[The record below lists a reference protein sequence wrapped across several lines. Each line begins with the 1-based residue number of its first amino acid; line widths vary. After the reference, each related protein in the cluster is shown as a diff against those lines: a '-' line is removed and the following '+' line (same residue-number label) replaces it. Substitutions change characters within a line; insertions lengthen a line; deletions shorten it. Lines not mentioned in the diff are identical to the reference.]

1 MSKARQSARQRH
13 NWTRIDMREGGRIG
27 FRGAKAG
34 SGAKASQ
41 PDGFDKNARTK
52 ELMKTEN
59 LPFNIASRIAGQEQI
74 RYREAQKNIERQGNN
89 RGGRIGFSDV
99 SGAEGEAQRKEREKN
114 ILQRLFGGLRKGFTN
129 EAGRTRR
136 QLRREARREA
146 RGTSGVGWYPGK
158 VVKDWASG
166 KQPVRRWLKDNVI
179 DQPFIPGGERGPLRE
194 IGKGLGWDGKRFQDW
209 RENRNTPF
217 QDWRENRN
225 TPFQDWNENRNK
237 PFQEWRENRDT
248 PFQDWN
254 ENRPKLSDRPNYD
267 RVMNI
272 LSYLNPVGQKWLG
285 RSSRTG
291 ENTGGRVNART
302 GLYNTGRGRE
312 LDAIMSNKRQFDDA
326 STKNQGTLT
335 QTRVDQSQSTT
346 PSGDADARLSTL
358 NRAQQKEAVLQRGED
373 LGRVEPTTTSG
384 VKTSQPANRVR
395 PESARA
401 QMQTQSATP
410 SGQETQEGAG
420 ETETQRTFTT
430 PSGEEVEFWDGVSKP
445 TRAMFPKGEQG
456 DLAYAAA
463 LGTWS
468 RNNPEGGDDDN
479 TGGGDTDALVMPD
492 PTDPQQQLLDQAST
506 DPKLENVDA
515 VKTDA
520 TILTGDEDIQKIT
533 DPTDVTP
540 ADDITA
546 TDLTAK
552 TGTAEEGELTD
563 TKDTVTYDATKAA
576 GLDPTQAQTGTV
588 DKDVEAG
595 QAIMTKEAEAAERD
609 AEQEAAAKAQKQD
622 YEISDDAFVSDVT
635 FREGVVV
642 TDTDPAE
649 QQQRQ
654 VQLGMPAPD
663 GEAAQII
670 NKYGFGNSKKPP
682 RIVTGAKAKQ
692 QAAAQLAADH
702 DLDPE
707 VANQIM
713 EDVEGFDVEGQSQE
727 SLGAVAALP
736 KEALVSTQIE
746 NLVAGMEDGKPPV
759 WARPAVAAV
768 EQMMA
773 ARGLSASTVGRDAL
787 FNSIIQSA
795 MPIAQSNATALQQR
809 AAQNLSNEQQALI
822 QDRDIAAR
830 FLEKNAEFKQQMNIA
845 NLSNDQQMRLANLT
859 SRNQN
864 ESENLSAR
872 QQTEMANLNAR
883 LQTNLTSA
891 KIAESMG
898 VAQLSV
904 DQQRAMQ
911 NAGMVANVDMTKFN
925 AAQQIELT
933 NSKFMQTMTMA
944 DLDNRQQAA
953 LQNATLQA
961 QMDMT
966 NASER
971 TKASVANA
979 QNYLQMNLTNV
990 NNKQQATITDQQMK
1004 QQRLLSDQAAEN
1016 TAKQF
1021 NAKSE
1026 NQNNQF
1032 MVSMANQMEQF
1043 NKAQINAMEQFNVG
1057 EENRMAATEADQK
1070 LRADSFNAEQVNRI
1084 RQFDAELDFRAD
1096 SWNAQNAQAIQQSNI
1111 EWRRKANTIDT
1122 AAQNAVNATNA
1133 QMQFGMT
1140 QQAQSAL
1147 WQQLRD
1153 AAHFSH
1159 QDSQSAW
1166 DRKMN
1171 IANSAMGNETL
1182 MTHRDFQEEQQK
1194 IWDLIDSIMDS
1205 LPPGS
1210 IAPMNTNAEPDDEA

>member
-27 FRGAKAG
+27 FSGAKASSGAKAG

-59 LPFNIASRIAGQEQI
+59 LPFNIASRIARQEQI

-89 RGGRIGFSDV
+89 RDGRIGFF
-99 SGAEGEAQRKEREKN
+99 GGEGEGTTDEEQERENERRQEDIKRG
-114 ILQRLFGGLRKGFTN
+114 IFGGIGRQGRIARRQQRRASGDWYLGKRLAESRANRQSRGQWYLGKRFGADPAKRQGIAPSN
-129 EAGRTRR
+129 YGAYGNAQIMARQKARGEAG
-136 QLRREARREA
+136 
-146 RGTSGVGWYPGK
+146 G
-158 VVKDWASG
+158 
-166 KQPVRRWLKDNVI
+166 QPIRRWLKDNLI
-179 DQPFIPGGERGPLRE
+179 NKPWMPGGEQGPLRE
-194 IGKGLGWDGKRFQDW
+194 LGQSIGLDGERL
-209 RENRNTPF
+209 R
-217 QDWRENRN
+217 
-225 TPFQDWNENRNK
+225 
-237 PFQEWRENRDT
+237 
-248 PFQDWN
+248 
-254 ENRPKLSDRPNYD
+254 SRPNYD
-267 RVMNI
+267 RVMGM
-272 LSYLNPVGQKWLG
+272 LSYLNPLGQQGIIRGPLG
-285 RSSRTG
+285 GWRNR
-291 ENTGGRVNART
+291 ENTGGRINARM
-302 GLYNTGRGRE
+302 GFNPNKSIEDFEGGGVRGMVNTNQTQ
-312 LDAIMSNKRQFDDA
+312 NKAKQ
-326 STKNQGTLT
+326 TT
-335 QTRVDQSQSTT
+335 QTNTNATTNNNNQSQ
-346 PSGDADARLSTL
+346 A
-358 NRAQQKEAVLQRGED
+358 
-373 LGRVEPTTTSG
+373 
-384 VKTSQPANRVR
+384 
-395 PESARA
+395 
-401 QMQTQSATP
+401 QTQSATTQNTQSQVTQ

-420 ETETQRTFTT
+420 EFNQDANTATA
-430 PSGEEVEFWDGVSKP
+430 PSGEQIKFWDGVSQP
-445 TRAMFPKGEQG
+445 TRDMFVEGEQG
-456 DLAYAAA
+456 DKNFAAA
-463 LGTWS
+463 LNQWNTNNAGTS
-468 RNNPEGGDDDN
+468 
-479 TGGGDTDALVMPD
+479 GGGNTTDNSGGGTEATVVTPE
-492 PTDPQQQLLDQAST
+492 PTPQEQLQEQAST

-515 VKTDA
+515 VTTDA
-520 TILTGDEDIQKIT
+520 TILTGDEDIQKIS
-533 DPTDVTP
+533 DPTNVTP
-540 ADDITA
+540 ADEVKA

-552 TGTAEEGELTD
+552 TGTAQQGELTEA
-563 TKDTVTYDATKAA
+563 KDTVTYDAVKAK
-576 GLDPTQAQTGTV
+576 GVDKTEAQTGKV
-588 DKDVEAG
+588 SKDVEAG
-595 QAIMTKEAEAAERD
+595 QATFKEGTAAERD
-609 AEQEAAAKAQKQD
+609 EAQEEAAKADPSVAKD
-622 YEISDDAFVSDVT
+622 YEISDDALVKKVD
-635 FREGVVV
+635 FREKV
-642 TDTDPAE
+642 TVAETDPAE

-682 RIVTGAKAKQ
+682 RIVTGEKAKQ

-746 NLVAGMEDGKPPV
+746 NLVAGMEDGKPPA

-822 QDRDIAAR
+822 QDREIAAR
-830 FLEKNAEFKQQMNIA
+830 FLEKNAEFKQQMELA

-872 QQTEMANLNAR
+872 QQTELANLNAR

-898 VAQLSV
+898 VALLNA
-904 DQQRAMQ
+904 DQQRAVQ
-911 NAGMVANVDMTKFN
+911 NAAMFANVDMNKFN
-925 AAQQIELT
+925 ATQQIELA
-933 NSKFMQTMTMA
+933 NSKFMQTMTMR
-944 DLDNRQQAA
+944 DLDNRQQTA

-961 QMDMT
+961 QVDMT

-979 QNYLQMNLTNV
+979 QNYLQMDITNV
-990 NNKQQATITDQQMK
+990 NNRQQAVITDQQLK

-1016 TAKQF
+1016 TARQF

-1043 NKAQINAMEQFNVG
+1043 NKAQLNTMEQFNIG
-1057 EENRMAATEADQK
+1057 EQNRMAATEADQK
-1070 LRADSFNAEQVNRI
+1070 LRADSFNAEQINRI

-1111 EWRRKANTIDT
+1111 EWRRKCNTIDT

-1159 QDSQSAW
+1159 QDSQSSW

-1171 IANSAMGNETL
+1171 IVNAAIGNETL
-1182 MTHRDFQEEQQK
+1182 MTHRDFTGEQKK
-1194 IWDLIDSIMDS
+1194 IWDVIDSIMDS

-1210 IAPMNTNAEPDDEA
+1210 IAPMDNTDSGPPDDEA

>member
-27 FRGAKAG
+27 FFGGGEGEGTTDEEQERENERRQEDIKRGIFG
-34 SGAKASQ
+34 GIGRQ
-41 PDGFDKNARTK
+41 G
-52 ELMKTEN
+52 
-59 LPFNIASRIAGQEQI
+59 RIARRQQRRASGDWYLGKRLAESRANRQSRGQWYLGK
-74 RYREAQKNIERQGNN
+74 RFGADPAKRQGIAPSNY
-89 RGGRIGFSDV
+89 
-99 SGAEGEAQRKEREKN
+99 GAYGNAQIMARQKARGEA
-114 ILQRLFGGLRKGFTN
+114 GG
-129 EAGRTRR
+129 
-136 QLRREARREA
+136 
-146 RGTSGVGWYPGK
+146 
-158 VVKDWASG
+158 
-166 KQPVRRWLKDNVI
+166 QPIRRWLKDNLI
-179 DQPFIPGGERGPLRE
+179 NKPWMPGGEQGPLRE
-194 IGKGLGWDGKRFQDW
+194 MGESFGWDGERL
-209 RENRNTPF
+209 RN
-217 QDWRENRN
+217 
-225 TPFQDWNENRNK
+225 
-237 PFQEWRENRDT
+237 
-248 PFQDWN
+248 
-254 ENRPKLSDRPNYD
+254 RPNYD
-267 RVMNI
+267 RIMGM
-272 LSYLNPVGQKWLG
+272 LSYLNPLGQQGIIRGPLG
-285 RSSRTG
+285 GWRNR
-291 ENTGGRVNART
+291 ENTGGRINARM
-302 GLYNTGRGRE
+302 GFNPNKSIEDFEGGGVRGRVNTNQTQ
-312 LDAIMSNKRQFDDA
+312 NKAKQ
-326 STKNQGTLT
+326 TT
-335 QTRVDQSQSTT
+335 QTNTNATTNNNNNQSQ
-346 PSGDADARLSTL
+346 A
-358 NRAQQKEAVLQRGED
+358 
-373 LGRVEPTTTSG
+373 
-384 VKTSQPANRVR
+384 
-395 PESARA
+395 
-401 QMQTQSATP
+401 QTQSATTQNTQSQVTQ

-420 ETETQRTFTT
+420 EFNQDANTATA
-430 PSGEEVEFWDGVSKP
+430 PSGEQIKFWDGVSQP
-445 TRAMFPKGEQG
+445 TRDMFVEGEQG
-456 DLAYAAA
+456 DKNFAAA
-463 LGTWS
+463 LNQWNTNNAGTS
-468 RNNPEGGDDDN
+468 
-479 TGGGDTDALVMPD
+479 GGGNTTDNSGGGTEATVVTPE
-492 PTDPQQQLLDQAST
+492 PTPQEQLQEQAST

-515 VKTDA
+515 VTTDA
-520 TILTGDEDIQKIT
+520 TILTGDEDIQKIS
-533 DPTDVTP
+533 DPTNVTP
-540 ADDITA
+540 ADAVKA

-552 TGTAEEGELTD
+552 TGTAQQGELTEA
-563 TKDTVTYDATKAA
+563 KDTVTYDAVKAK
-576 GLDPTQAQTGTV
+576 GVDKTEAQTGKV
-588 DKDVEAG
+588 SKDVEAG
-595 QAIMTKEAEAAERD
+595 QATFKEGTAAERD
-609 AEQEAAAKAQKQD
+609 YAQEEAAKTDPSVAKD
-622 YEISDDAFVSDVT
+622 YEISDDALVKKVD
-635 FREGVVV
+635 FREKV
-642 TDTDPAE
+642 TVAETDPAE

-746 NLVAGMEDGKPPV
+746 NLVAGMEDGKPPA

-822 QDRDIAAR
+822 QDREIAAR
-830 FLEKNAEFKQQMNIA
+830 FLEKNAEFKQQMELA

-872 QQTEMANLNAR
+872 QQTELANLNAR

-898 VAQLSV
+898 VALLNA
-904 DQQRAMQ
+904 DQQRAVQ
-911 NAGMVANVDMTKFN
+911 NAAMFANVDMNKFN
-925 AAQQIELT
+925 ATQQIELA
-933 NSKFMQTMTMA
+933 NSKFMQTMTMR
-944 DLDNRQQAA
+944 DLDNRQQTA

-961 QMDMT
+961 QVDMT

-979 QNYLQMNLTNV
+979 QNYLQMDITNV
-990 NNKQQATITDQQMK
+990 NNRQQAVITDQQLK

-1016 TAKQF
+1016 TARQF

-1043 NKAQINAMEQFNVG
+1043 NKAQLNTMEQFNIG
-1057 EENRMAATEADQK
+1057 EQNRMAATEADQK
-1070 LRADSFNAEQVNRI
+1070 LRADSFNAEQINRI

-1111 EWRRKANTIDT
+1111 EWRRKCNTIDT

-1171 IANSAMGNETL
+1171 IVNAAIGNETL
-1182 MTHRDFQEEQQK
+1182 MTHRDFTNEQKK
-1194 IWDLIDSIMDS
+1194 IWDVIDSIMDS

-1210 IAPMNTNAEPDDEA
+1210 IAPMDNTDSGPPDDEA

>member
-1 MSKARQSARQRH
+1 MSKARQSTRQRH

-27 FRGAKAG
+27 FFGGGEGEGTTDEEQERENERRQEDIKRGIFG
-34 SGAKASQ
+34 GIGRQ
-41 PDGFDKNARTK
+41 G
-52 ELMKTEN
+52 
-59 LPFNIASRIAGQEQI
+59 RIARRQQRRASGDWYLGKRLAESRANRQSRGQWYLGK
-74 RYREAQKNIERQGNN
+74 RFGADPAKRQGIAPSNY
-89 RGGRIGFSDV
+89 
-99 SGAEGEAQRKEREKN
+99 GAYGNAQIMARQKARGEA
-114 ILQRLFGGLRKGFTN
+114 GG
-129 EAGRTRR
+129 
-136 QLRREARREA
+136 
-146 RGTSGVGWYPGK
+146 
-158 VVKDWASG
+158 
-166 KQPVRRWLKDNVI
+166 QPIRRWLKDNLI
-179 DQPFIPGGERGPLRE
+179 NKPWMPGGEQGPLRE
-194 IGKGLGWDGKRFQDW
+194 LGQSIGLDGERL
-209 RENRNTPF
+209 R
-217 QDWRENRN
+217 
-225 TPFQDWNENRNK
+225 
-237 PFQEWRENRDT
+237 
-248 PFQDWN
+248 
-254 ENRPKLSDRPNYD
+254 SRPNYD
-267 RVMNI
+267 RIMGM
-272 LSYLNPVGQKWLG
+272 LSYLNPLGQQGIIRGPLG
-285 RSSRTG
+285 GWRNR
-291 ENTGGRVNART
+291 ENTGGRINART
-302 GLYNTGRGRE
+302 GGPRRFTESDNIVMPKKISKKKTDLPLKDIPIVGDQKYTPIESSGDYKSE
-312 LDAIMSNKRQFDDA
+312 LDKI
-326 STKNQGTLT
+326 
-335 QTRVDQSQSTT
+335 
-346 PSGDADARLSTL
+346 
-358 NRAQQKEAVLQRGED
+358 NRAQAEAQRRAAGSS
-373 LGRVEPTTTSG
+373 GSSKAPTSGTTTKLNPNADPRMQQAAQQRQTAFRETQERNDG
-384 VKTSQPANRVR
+384 SQITDDRARLR
-395 PESARA
+395 PEQAQSAFA
-401 QMQTQSATP
+401 QSATL

-420 ETETQRTFTT
+420 EFNQNANTATA
-430 PSGEEVEFWDGVSKP
+430 PSGEQIKFWDGVSQP
-445 TRAMFPKGEQG
+445 TRDMFVKGEQG
-456 DLAYAAA
+456 DKNFAAA
-463 LGTWS
+463 LNQWNTNNAGTS
-468 RNNPEGGDDDN
+468 
-479 TGGGDTDALVMPD
+479 GGGNTTDNSGGGTEAAIVTPE
-492 PTDPQQQLLDQAST
+492 PTPQEQLQEQAST

-520 TILTGDEDIQKIT
+520 TILTGDEDIQKIK

-540 ADDITA
+540 ADEVEA

-552 TGTAEEGELTD
+552 TGTAQQGELTEA
-563 TKDTVTYDATKAA
+563 KDTVTYDAVKAK
-576 GLDPTQAQTGTV
+576 GVDKTEAQTGKV
-588 DKDVEAG
+588 SKDVEAG
-595 QAIMTKEAEAAERD
+595 QATFKDGTAAERD
-609 AEQEAAAKAQKQD
+609 YAQEEAAKADPSVAKD
-622 YEISDDAFVSDVT
+622 YEISDDALVQKVD
-635 FREGVVV
+635 FREKV
-642 TDTDPAE
+642 TVAETDPAE

-746 NLVAGMEDGKPPV
+746 NLVAGMEDGKPPA

-822 QDRDIAAR
+822 QDREIAAR
-830 FLEKNAEFKQQMNIA
+830 FLEKNAEFKQQMELA

-872 QQTEMANLNAR
+872 QQTELANLNAR
-883 LQTNLTSA
+883 LQTNLTAA
-891 KIAESMG
+891 KIAENMG
-898 VAQLSV
+898 VALLNA
-904 DQQRAMQ
+904 DQQRAVQ
-911 NAGMVANVDMTKFN
+911 NAAMFANVDMNKFN
-925 AAQQIELT
+925 AAQQIELA
-933 NSKFMQTMTMA
+933 NSKFMQTMTMR
-944 DLDNRQQAA
+944 DLDNRQQTA

-961 QMDMT
+961 QVDMT

-979 QNYLQMNLTNV
+979 QNYLQMDITNV
-990 NNKQQATITDQQMK
+990 NNRQQAVITDQQLK

-1016 TAKQF
+1016 TARQF

-1043 NKAQINAMEQFNVG
+1043 NKAQLNTMEQFNIG
-1057 EENRMAATEADQK
+1057 EQNRMAATEADQK
-1070 LRADSFNAEQVNRI
+1070 LRADSFNAEQINRI

-1096 SWNAQNAQAIQQSNI
+1096 AWNAQNAQAIQQSNI
-1111 EWRRKANTIDT
+1111 EWRRKCNTIDT

-1171 IANSAMGNETL
+1171 IVNAAIGNETL
-1182 MTHRDFQEEQQK
+1182 MTHRDFAGEQKK
-1194 IWDLIDSIMDS
+1194 IWDVIDSIMDS

-1210 IAPMNTNAEPDDEA
+1210 IAPMDNTDSGPPDDEA

>member
-27 FRGAKAG
+27 FFGGGEGEGTTDEEQERENERRQEDIKRGIFG
-34 SGAKASQ
+34 GIGRQ
-41 PDGFDKNARTK
+41 G
-52 ELMKTEN
+52 
-59 LPFNIASRIAGQEQI
+59 RIARRQQRRASGDWYLGKRLAESRANRQSRGQWYLGK
-74 RYREAQKNIERQGNN
+74 RFGADPAKRQGIAPSNY
-89 RGGRIGFSDV
+89 
-99 SGAEGEAQRKEREKN
+99 GAYGNAQIMARQKARGEA
-114 ILQRLFGGLRKGFTN
+114 GG
-129 EAGRTRR
+129 
-136 QLRREARREA
+136 
-146 RGTSGVGWYPGK
+146 
-158 VVKDWASG
+158 
-166 KQPVRRWLKDNVI
+166 QPIRRWLKDNLI
-179 DQPFIPGGERGPLRE
+179 NKPWMPGGEQGPLRE
-194 IGKGLGWDGKRFQDW
+194 MGESFGWDGERL
-209 RENRNTPF
+209 RN
-217 QDWRENRN
+217 
-225 TPFQDWNENRNK
+225 
-237 PFQEWRENRDT
+237 
-248 PFQDWN
+248 
-254 ENRPKLSDRPNYD
+254 RPNYD
-267 RVMNI
+267 RVMNVAR
-272 LSYLNPVGQKWLG
+272 YFNPFSEKGIIRGPLG
-285 RSSRTG
+285 GWRNR
-291 ENTGGRVNART
+291 ENTGGRINARM
-302 GLYNTGRGRE
+302 GFNPNKSIEDFEGGGVRGRVNTNQTQ
-312 LDAIMSNKRQFDDA
+312 NKAKQ
-326 STKNQGTLT
+326 TT
-335 QTRVDQSQSTT
+335 QTNTNATTNNNNNQSQ
-346 PSGDADARLSTL
+346 A
-358 NRAQQKEAVLQRGED
+358 
-373 LGRVEPTTTSG
+373 
-384 VKTSQPANRVR
+384 
-395 PESARA
+395 
-401 QMQTQSATP
+401 QTQSATTQNTQSQVTQ

-420 ETETQRTFTT
+420 EFNQDANTATA
-430 PSGEEVEFWDGVSKP
+430 PSGEQIKFWDGVSQP
-445 TRAMFPKGEQG
+445 TRDMFVEGEQG
-456 DLAYAAA
+456 DKNFAAA
-463 LGTWS
+463 LNQWNTNNAGTS
-468 RNNPEGGDDDN
+468 
-479 TGGGDTDALVMPD
+479 GGGNTTDNSGGGTEATVVTPE
-492 PTDPQQQLLDQAST
+492 PTPQEQLQEQAST

-515 VKTDA
+515 VTTDA
-520 TILTGDEDIQKIT
+520 TILTGDEDIQKIS
-533 DPTDVTP
+533 DPTNVTP
-540 ADDITA
+540 ADAVKA

-552 TGTAEEGELTD
+552 TGTAQQGELTEA
-563 TKDTVTYDATKAA
+563 KDTVTYDAVKAK
-576 GLDPTQAQTGTV
+576 GVDKTEAQTGKV
-588 DKDVEAG
+588 SKDVEAG
-595 QAIMTKEAEAAERD
+595 QATFKEGTAAERD
-609 AEQEAAAKAQKQD
+609 YAQEEAAKTDPSVAKD
-622 YEISDDAFVSDVT
+622 YEISDDALVKKVD
-635 FREGVVV
+635 FREKV
-642 TDTDPAE
+642 TVAETDPAE

-746 NLVAGMEDGKPPV
+746 NLVAGMEDGKPPA

-822 QDRDIAAR
+822 QDREIAAR
-830 FLEKNAEFKQQMNIA
+830 FLEKNAEFKQQMELA

-872 QQTEMANLNAR
+872 QQTELANLNAR

-898 VAQLSV
+898 VALLNA
-904 DQQRAMQ
+904 DQQRAVQ
-911 NAGMVANVDMTKFN
+911 NAAMFANVDMNKFN
-925 AAQQIELT
+925 ATQQIELA
-933 NSKFMQTMTMA
+933 NSKFMQTMTMR
-944 DLDNRQQAA
+944 DLDNRQQTA

-961 QMDMT
+961 QVDMT

-979 QNYLQMNLTNV
+979 QNYLQMDITNV
-990 NNKQQATITDQQMK
+990 NNRQQAVITDQQLK

-1016 TAKQF
+1016 TARQF

-1043 NKAQINAMEQFNVG
+1043 NKAQLNTMEQFNIG
-1057 EENRMAATEADQK
+1057 EQNRMAATEADQK
-1070 LRADSFNAEQVNRI
+1070 LRADSFNAEQINRI

-1111 EWRRKANTIDT
+1111 EWRRKCNTIDT

-1171 IANSAMGNETL
+1171 IVNAAIGNETL
-1182 MTHRDFQEEQQK
+1182 MTHRDFTNEQKK
-1194 IWDLIDSIMDS
+1194 IWDVIDSIMDS

-1210 IAPMNTNAEPDDEA
+1210 IAPMDNTDSGPPDDEA